1 MKGIRRQGKNSW
13 QVQVFLG
20 TGPDGKSQRR
30 FVTVRGSKKDA
41 EKKKNELLTSLA
53 KGVPIPVNRR
63 TVAEHLRDWLEG
75 YAKTKCSPRTVEGY
89 QSIIDHHLV
98 PALGHMQLRDLQPSI
113 IQRYYGEKC
122 GSLST
127 RTVHHHHR
135 VLSESLKFAVRQGT
149 LGRNPCELVDAPS
162 PRGKRMRTM
171 TPGEVGHL
179 LDIASQSAY
188 YPVIYTALNTGMRQA
203 ELLGLRWRDV
213 DLDEGT
219 ISVSQVLYK
228 RQGVTVFKEPKTEHS
243 RRCINMTP
251 KLALYLKGHRAACQA
266 YRLAVEKPLTLDD
279 LVFVTPEGTPI
290 DPCVLSH
297 AFGKLVKQAGLEGVR
312 FHDCR
317 HTFASLM
324 LLRKVSP
331 KIVSEMLGH
340 ASASFTMDTYQHII
354 NGMQKDA
361 VALLDE
367 VLPVGVSAT
376 NYADSTRLSEN
387 SSTRASVAQW

>member
-1 MKGIRRQGKNSW
+1 
-13 QVQVFLG
+13 V
-20 TGPDGKSQRR
+20 GPDGKLQRR
-30 FVTVRGSKKDA
+30 FVTVHGKKCDA
-41 EKKKNELLTSLA
+41 EKKRNELLVGLA
-53 KGVPIPVNRR
+53 KGVPVPVNRL

-75 YAKTKCSPRTVEGY
+75 YAKTKCSPRTIEGY
-89 QSIIDHHLV
+89 QSIIACHLV
-98 PALGHMQLRDLQPSI
+98 PALGQIQLKDLQPSI
-113 IQRYYGEKC
+113 IQRYYGEEC
-122 GSLST
+122 SHLST

-149 LGRNPCELVDAPS
+149 IGRNLCDLVDAPS
-162 PRGKRMRTM
+162 PRGKRMRNM

-179 LDIASQSAY
+179 LDIASQHPY

-228 RQGVTVFKEPKTEHS
+228 RHGVCQFKEPKTKHS
-243 RRCINMTP
+243 GRCINMTP
-251 KLALYLKGHRAACQA
+251 KLALYLKGYRVGCQA
-266 YRLAVEKPLTLDD
+266 YHLALEKPLTLDD
-279 LVFVTPEGTPI
+279 LVFVTPEGQPI
-290 DPCVLSH
+290 DPPVLSR
-297 AFGKLVKQAGLEGVR
+297 AFKKLVKQAGLEGVR

-331 KIVSEMLGH
+331 NIVSEMLGH

-376 NYADSTRLSEN
+376 NNAELTRLSEN
-387 SSTRASVAQW
+387 PSVLASVAQW